1 MIFFTQ
7 HSLLKL
13 EQRGISKDLVVKALE
28 NPDYVIESYS
38 DREMVFK
45 KFRTLYLKVIF
56 REEFGNI
63 SVITQYWTKI
73 IK

>member
-13 EQRGISKDLVVKALE
+13 KQRGISKDLVVETLK
-28 NPDYVIESYS
+28 NPDYVFESYS

-45 KFRTLYLKVIF
+45 KFRKLYLKVIY
-56 REEFGNI
+56 REKFGNI